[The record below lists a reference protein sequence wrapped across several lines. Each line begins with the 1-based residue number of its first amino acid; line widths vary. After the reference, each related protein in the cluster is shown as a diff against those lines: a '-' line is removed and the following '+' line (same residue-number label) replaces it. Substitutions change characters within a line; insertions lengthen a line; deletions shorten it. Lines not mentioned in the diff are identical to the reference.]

1 MDAIGD
7 ARFQRGEPIWVAQG
21 DGSRRAA
28 EFVGEG
34 EQSAWF
40 GGPPTVLVVYPDT
53 RSGEAVEVDRVLAR
67 DDP

>member
-1 MDAIGD
+1 MPAVGD
-7 ARFQRGEPIWVAQG
+7 GPFQQGEPVWVVQG

-28 EFVGEG
+28 EFVGAG

-53 RSGEAVEVDRVLAR
+53 RSGEAVEVDRVLRR
-67 DDP
+67 DA

>member
-1 MDAIGD
+1 MAAIGD
-7 ARFQRGEPIWVAQG
+7 GPFQRGEPIWVVQG

-67 DDP
+67 DT

>member
-1 MDAIGD
+1 MPAIGD
-7 ARFQRGEPIWVAQG
+7 GPFQKGEPVWVVQG

-40 GGPPTVLVVYPDT
+40 GGPPTVVVVYPDT
-53 RSGEAVEVDRVLAR
+53 RSGEAVDVDRVLAR
-67 DDP
+67 ET